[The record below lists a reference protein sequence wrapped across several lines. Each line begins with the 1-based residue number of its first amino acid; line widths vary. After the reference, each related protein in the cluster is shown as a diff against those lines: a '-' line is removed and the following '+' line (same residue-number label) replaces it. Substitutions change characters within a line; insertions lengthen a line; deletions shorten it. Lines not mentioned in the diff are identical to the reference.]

1 MYVHSKQVPET
12 HDDPNRFLQYWVESV
27 RDKEPVCDKENVIL
41 AAAENLEGKTRT
53 ITNTAWQQQPHPL
66 LSP

>member
-27 RDKEPVCDKENVIL
+27 RDKENVIL
-41 AAAENLEGKTRT
+41 TAAENLEGKTRT
-53 ITNTAWQQQPHPL
+53 IINTLWQQQPHPL